1 MDILILQL
9 SWHPQNNL
17 LDTLQLQLHLF
28 WAALNWKSKPR
39 GVLQNK
45 ILGLEPEIFLGNSA
59 VWGVYGGLDP
69 RILFSGEASWSG
81 SQQVLLLDGQEVG
94 TLLILFFACVSR
106 NNVDI
111 FGIDCCHPKKRLV
124 DSYCKH
130 AAISCN
136 IISVIMDLL
145 GKTVVIQSNRP
156 S

>member
-1 MDILILQL
+1 MTPAEQL
-9 SWHPQNNL
+9 VGHV
-17 LDTLQLQLHLF
+17 TITFF
-28 WAALNWKSKPR
+28 WAVLNWKSKPR

-45 ILGLEPEIFLGNSA
+45 ILGLEPGIFLGNSA

-69 RILFSGEASWSG
+69 RILFSGEALWSG

-130 AAISCN
+130 AAISYN
-136 IISVIMDLL
+136 IYNHGFAGQNCCYTI
-145 GKTVVIQSNRP
+145 KP
-156 S
+156 SQLTWTSP

>member
-17 LDTLQLQLHLF
+17 LDTLQLHLF
-28 WAALNWKSKPR
+28 WAVLNWKSKPR

-106 NNVDI
+106 NMSI
-111 FGIDCCHPKKRLV
+111 CLV
-124 DSYCKH
+124 STVVIARKDYLTATVNMQHYHVLS
-130 AAISCN
+130 I
-136 IISVIMDLL
+136 IMDLL
-145 GKTVVIQSNRP
+145 CKTVVLQANRP